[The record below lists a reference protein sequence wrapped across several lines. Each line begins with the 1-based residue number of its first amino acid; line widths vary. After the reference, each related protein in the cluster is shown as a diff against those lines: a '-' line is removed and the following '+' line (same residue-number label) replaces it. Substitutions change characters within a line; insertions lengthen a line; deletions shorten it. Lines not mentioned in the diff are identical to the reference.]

1 MPPCGIVQCQTAG
14 RERRVQRPRGHMR
27 RAEGGDPVHG
37 VPPRDRGRL
46 EMERI
51 LRGNG
56 LGGEGGGTELPNVT
70 RVVYFAIIY
79 NTRCSIIFCHIH

>member
-1 MPPCGIVQCQTAG
+1 
-14 RERRVQRPRGHMR
+14 MR

-46 EMERI
+46 EMARI

-56 LGGEGGGTELPNVT
+56 PGGEGGTELLNVT
-70 RVVYFAIIY
+70 RVACI
-79 NTRCSIIFCHIH
+79 SP